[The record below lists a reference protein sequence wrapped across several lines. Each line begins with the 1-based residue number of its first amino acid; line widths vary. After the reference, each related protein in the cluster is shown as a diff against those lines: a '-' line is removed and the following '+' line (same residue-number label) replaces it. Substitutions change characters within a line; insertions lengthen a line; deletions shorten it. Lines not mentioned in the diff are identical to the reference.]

1 MKDFRATYIPLRF
14 GEAAWLDF
22 EATSISEADQLARTI
37 GDRLDMTLCSVEL
50 ISKHFRK
57 DKLTKH
63 GPDYRDHDT
72 TEKSKSHVEQTFL
85 P

>member
-1 MKDFRATYIPLRF
+1 MHPDPAPGTRRSFRDATGLSVERPDETGGSF
-14 GEAAWLDF
+14 N
-22 EATSISEADQLARTI
+22 RTI